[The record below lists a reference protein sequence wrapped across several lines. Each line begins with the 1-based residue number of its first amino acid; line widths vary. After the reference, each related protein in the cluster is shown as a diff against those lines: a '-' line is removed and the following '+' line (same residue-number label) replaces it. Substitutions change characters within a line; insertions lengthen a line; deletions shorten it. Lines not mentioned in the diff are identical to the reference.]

1 MKSTPA
7 LSAGVL
13 LFCAHSGQEER
24 AGLAGKLKAL
34 TPPVVPEVEYA
45 STSAAHGCLING
57 PIPLLDVWAHRVRVR
72 QRDIDEL
79 DIAG

>member
-45 STSAAHGCLING
+45 STSAAHGCA
-57 PIPLLDVWAHRVRVR
+57 D
-72 QRDIDEL
+72 
-79 DIAG
+79 